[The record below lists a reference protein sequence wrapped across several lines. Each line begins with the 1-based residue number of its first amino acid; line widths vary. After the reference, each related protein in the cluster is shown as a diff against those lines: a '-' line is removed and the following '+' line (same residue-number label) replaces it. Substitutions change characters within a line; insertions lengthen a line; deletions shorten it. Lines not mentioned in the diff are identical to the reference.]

1 MRKIEMLNDL
11 TPEEIVALVYL
22 VKSMPDGAMVFVGNT
37 LTPLD
42 SVPGM
47 ESLAVKINE
56 SGDREDV
63 KKYLDE
69 NYGGDDDE

>member
-1 MRKIEMLNDL
+1 MEMLNDL

-22 VKSMPDGAMVFVGNT
+22 VKSMPDGAMVFVGDT

-69 NYGGDDDE
+69 NYG

>member
-1 MRKIEMLNDL
+1 MLNDL